1 MSMFNKLLALNK
13 IMLIIYLSQITLEYN
28 IKIK

>member
-1 MSMFNKLLALNK
+1 MFNKLLALNK